1 MLDIQDSVS
10 HSVWLIKL
18 MNLLKVD
25 THTSPPHR
33 SCWTSTLL
41 SEIKKVDTNTLSG
54 YEYIAHVSYLSM
66 GIHVYI
72 YIYIY
77 FQGYHPMF
85 PTWPGAR
92 SDSGQSISRAAL
104 PWQRSLEQVEVI
116 GRSLGALGP
125 TGSVDGQGPCS
136 PEPWESWFRIGKLSP

>member
-72 YIYIY
+72 YIYTSRDIIPC
-77 FQGYHPMF
+77 FPLGQVLAATLGSPSAGLRYHGSDLSSKLKLLGVAWAHWAPLGRWMARG
-85 PTWPGAR
+85 PVLPSPGNH
-92 SDSGQSISRAAL
+92 GF
-104 PWQRSLEQVEVI
+104 E
-116 GRSLGALGP
+116 
-125 TGSVDGQGPCS
+125 
-136 PEPWESWFRIGKLSP
+136 